1 MPAETESDNDVESVR
16 SGCRPRDCDAAARDG
31 VVRRALRHGPARTGT
46 GVRVGGTDHDGW
58 GVKLGVLTPATNL
71 TVEEELWSMRVPGAT
86 IATARIIID
95 QVEWKV
101 PADLEKFVDG
111 VRRRIPDAIE
121 HVRQVRPDA
130 LVLGISIS
138 VLWGGTKGNDDL
150 KARVL
155 ADTGLQLYT
164 AVDAVIEAVRVLGV
178 GAVGVVTP
186 YPEIADAKVTE
197 FFDEI
202 GVKVVA
208 QKGLRA
214 TSPGGI
220 GEIPASEMRSAL
232 RDVAVPGAEA
242 LVTLG
247 TDLHISRL
255 AAQAEGWLGLPSIAV
270 NAATWWYALRRSDI
284 DTQLQ
289 GWGCLL
295 GEH

>member
-1 MPAETESDNDVESVR
+1 M
-16 SGCRPRDCDAAARDG
+16 AA
-31 VVRRALRHGPARTGT
+31 
-46 GVRVGGTDHDGW
+46 TDSDGW

-71 TVEEELWSMRVPGAT
+71 TVEDEFWSMRVPGAT

-101 PADLEKFVDG
+101 PDDLARFVEG
-111 VRRRIPDAIE
+111 VKKRIPDAIT

-138 VLWGGTKGNDDL
+138 VLWGGTKGNDEL

-155 ADTGLQLYT
+155 ADTGLQMYT
-164 AVDAVIEAVRVLGV
+164 AVDALIAAVRTLGV
-178 GAVGVVTP
+178 SAVGVVTP
-186 YPEIADAKVTE
+186 YPELADAKVVE

-202 GVKVVA
+202 GVKVLA

-214 TSPGGI
+214 ASSDAI
-220 GEIPASEMRSAL
+220 GEIPAAEMRTAL

-247 TDLHISRL
+247 TDLKISRL
-255 AAQAEGWLGLPSIAV
+255 AAQAEGWLGPPSIAV

-284 DTQLQ
+284 DTRLE
-289 GWGCLL
+289 GWGTLL